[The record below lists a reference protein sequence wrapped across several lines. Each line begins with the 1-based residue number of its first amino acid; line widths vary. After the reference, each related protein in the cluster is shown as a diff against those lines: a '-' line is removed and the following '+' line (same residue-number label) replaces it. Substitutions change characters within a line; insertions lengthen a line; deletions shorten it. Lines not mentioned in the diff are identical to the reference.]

1 MEDVAH
7 DGLMRY
13 LGVVGVRVVNGVVF
27 SLAYIG
33 RKRLTVIVVAFGLF
47 RLLRFPLG
55 DEVGDPRVR
64 TGCVVRRVAL
74 VQNVL
79 VAADGKAF
87 DLAELRVLQL
97 LAQFLGKVGA
107 AGFVVLE
114 GHAETSHRAGGLLR
128 LFKQRVEQTV
138 FFHLHNPW
146 LSSCVSAWSLRGWP
160 SSAELVTGL
169 VTLIPKRSAPW
180 PDPCPW

>member
-1 MEDVAH
+1 P
-7 DGLMRY
+7 
-13 LGVVGVRVVNGVVF
+13 VV
-27 SLAYIG
+27 
-33 RKRLTVIVVAFGLF
+33 VIPFRLF
-47 RLLRFPLG
+47 RFLRLPFG
-55 DEVGDPRVR
+55 DEVGNPWVR
-64 TGCVVRRVAL
+64 AGGVVRRIA
-74 VQNVL
+74 QIQDVL

-97 LAQFLGKVGA
+97 LAQLLGKVGA

-160 SSAELVTGL
+160 SSA
-169 VTLIPKRSAPW
+169 RSEEHTSALQ
-180 PDPCPW
+180 